1 MNILEVFKKFPQQED
16 CISYLERVRWDSVPR
31 CPYCGSDN
39 STPLPKE
46 QRHHCNNCN
55 TSYSVTVG
63 TIFHQTHLPLQK
75 WFLALSLILN
85 AKKGISARQLA
96 RHIDV
101 HRNTAWRISMKI
113 REAMSQRHQRE
124 LLTGVV
130 EMDETFIGPRKPR
143 KEYPGQ
149 RFMDGSGHKKQPVVG
164 MVEREGDVVAKMV
177 GKRHLKAK
185 KLNSLIRNHVD
196 IKNSILITDQYK
208 GYCRVS
214 KFMPHRT
221 VNHSIWYV
229 APDGK
234 THTNN
239 IESFWALLKRGIT
252 GQFHKVSLKHLPKYI
267 DEFCYRHNNRET
279 ADLFGL
285 TVGRGL
291 GVA

>member
-16 CISYLERVRWDSVPR
+16 CISYLERVRWDGVPR

-63 TIFHQTHLPLQK
+63 TIFHRTHLPLQK

-267 DEFCYRHNNRET
+267 DEFCYQHNNSKT

-285 TVGRGL
+285 TVKRGL